1 MPDHSPRLSARSL
14 RLDLAVVLGFWTL
27 VTLGLALSSYLDAQ
41 RAGGAMTLARAMA
54 TMVPLMLPQV
64 SFSMGVAW
72 LLHRN
77 SHWLSR
83 PLPLLLGAVAVIPV
97 YLMLATP
104 AVVALGLWTRGKP
117 WSEFAAALSSWAAIN
132 VWVDTMTASAGL
144 ALQIGWAFWRH
155 AQAQREAALRANAEN
170 LRLRLT
176 LLQGQLEP
184 HFLFNTLNSIAAL
197 VRGADRSVAL
207 QALNRLSELLR
218 YALRASQQ
226 RWVSVADELRFVE
239 DYVALQ
245 RLRFG
250 DSLRWDAQVEPG
262 DWARWACPPLLLQPL
277 VENAVRYGLEAA
289 DGEQPAELRL
299 LIRREAQD
307 LVLWLSNPRND
318 ATHLMGG
325 HGLGLAK
332 TRERLQVLYGL
343 QARIGTELPEGR
355 FELLLRLPLDDLD
368 AALEATRAEE
378 AKESARNEG
387 RDSHAHGP
395 HR

>member
-1 MPDHSPRLSARSL
+1 MPEHSPHPSARAL
-14 RLDLAVVLGFWTL
+14 RQDLAVVLLFWTL
-27 VTLGLALSSYLDAQ
+27 VTLGLALSSYLDA
-41 RAGGAMTLARAMA
+41 RRGGSGITLARSLAQM
-54 TMVPLMLPQV
+54 MPLMLPQV
-64 SFSMGVAW
+64 SFSMAVAW
-72 LLHRN
+72 LLHRRR
-77 SHWLSR
+77 HWLNR
-83 PLPLLLGAVAVIPV
+83 PLLLLGSALAVVPL
-97 YLMLATP
+97 YLLLATP

-117 WSEFAAALSSWAAIN
+117 WSQFGRALSDWAAIN
-132 VWVDTMTASAGL
+132 VWVDAMTASAGL

-155 AQAQREAALRANAEN
+155 AQAQREAALQAQAEN

-250 DSLRWDAQVEPG
+250 DALKWEARADGS

-289 DGEQPAELRL
+289 DPEQPAELYL
-299 LIRREAQD
+299 VLRREGEA
-307 LVLWLSNPRND
+307 LVLWLSNPRSE
-318 ATHLMGG
+318 AVSLMGG

-332 TRERLQVLYGL
+332 TRERLQVLYGER
-343 QARIGTELPEGR
+343 ARIDTEATAQR
-355 FELLLRLPLDDLD
+355 FELCLRLPLDDLD
-368 AALEATRAEE
+368 TALEAAREDEHAQRAD
-378 AKESARNEG
+378 R
-387 RDSHAHGP
+387 
-395 HR
+395 